1 MSETY
6 PVLLDG
12 VVKGNLTVTKDGLV
26 TVFSARCE
34 DPGHLVRLS
43 VYGGGREGYLG
54 VMSPEK
60 GALCLHRKM
69 SRTAMADFP
78 PVVEYAAEAGR
89 ALPSQ
94 EPPPERACPPTRPG
108 CATIPNISGRRCVP
122 RRTEPEEAGLL
133 WYPTGDGKLYTV
145 WQGHAYQAV
154 PLAPHGQ
161 PLQGLVEKRTVQGVE
176 YAVYE
181 LVDG

>member
-12 VVKGNLTVTKDGLV
+12 VVKGNLTVTRDGLI

-60 GALCLHRKM
+60 GMLCLNRKM
-69 SRTAMADFP
+69 SRSAMADFP
-78 PVVEYAAEAGR
+78 PVMEYAAEAGR

-94 EPPPERACPPTRPG
+94 ESKPERQCPPKRPN
-108 CATIPNISGRRCVP
+108 CATIPHASGRRCPP
-122 RRTEPEEAGLL
+122 RRGEPEEQGLL
-133 WYPTGDGKLYTV
+133 WYPTGDGKLFTT
-145 WQGHAYQAV
+145 WQGRGYQAI

-161 PLQGLVEKRTVQGVE
+161 PLQNLVEKRTIQGVE

-181 LVDG
+181 LAEE